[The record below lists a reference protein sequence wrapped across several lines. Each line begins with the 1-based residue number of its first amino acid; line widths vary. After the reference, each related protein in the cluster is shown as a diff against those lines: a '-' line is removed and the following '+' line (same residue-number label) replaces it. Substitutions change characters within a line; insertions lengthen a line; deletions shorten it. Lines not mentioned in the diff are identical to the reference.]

1 MGRTM
6 RFDREEMESLH
17 NFYVAKNKVKKNKR
31 NKGEQMVNIR
41 GDKIEVVGAEEAN
54 KNNINNKG
62 ENMENQN
69 LQEALKAGLEA
80 MDNGTM
86 AQAELTDAEKAQ
98 LEESL
103 KAYESA
109 AIAAKEAVFIAIE
122 KGEKMESVIET
133 NADRIV
139 GDIDLDRDFPDFTE
153 EQKQKVKAFLETN
166 KDAIEN
172 VRKFAEEEA
181 AKLFNKVSE
190 TTSETVENIEDTFED
205 AKEGAKETYEN
216 VKETFED
223 VKEDAKE
230 AFNDTKEEVKDETD
244 GEVNVSIT
252 SSKMLKRLG
261 LVAATTALAVGGF
274 VAYRLLGGKTAAE
287 EAVDAV
293 VEAFR
298 K

>member
-1 MGRTM
+1 MGKTM
-6 RFDREEMESLH
+6 RYSKDEMESLH
-17 NFYVAKNKVKKNKR
+17 NFYVAKNKVKKQKK
-31 NKGEQMVNIR
+31 NKGDNMVNIR
-41 GDKIEVVGAEEAN
+41 GGKIEVVGAEEAN
-54 KNNINNKG
+54 KNNNNNKG
-62 ENMENQN
+62 EIMENQN

-80 MDNGTM
+80 MDKNELPT
-86 AQAELTDAEKAQ
+86 AELTDAEKAA
-98 LEESL
+98 LEDSL
-103 KAYESA
+103 KAYEEA
-109 AIAAKEAVFIAIE
+109 AIAAKEAVFTAIE

-133 NADRIV
+133 NSDRIV

-153 EQKQKVKAFLETN
+153 EQKQKVKVFLETN

-190 TTSETVENIEDTFED
+190 TTSETVENVEDTFED
-205 AKEGAKETYEN
+205 IK
-216 VKETFED
+216 ED
-223 VKEDAKE
+223 VKETVED
-230 AFNDTKEEVKDETD
+230 VKDEVKEEST
-244 GEVNVSIT
+244 GEVNVSVT
-252 SSKMLKRLG
+252 SYKMMKRLG

-274 VAYRLLGGKTAAE
+274 VAYKLLGGKTAAE

>member
-1 MGRTM
+1 MGKTM
-6 RFDREEMESLH
+6 RYSKDEMESLH
-17 NFYVAKNKVKKNKR
+17 NFYVAKNKVKKQKK
-31 NKGEQMVNIR
+31 NKGDKMVNIR

-54 KNNINNKG
+54 KINNINKG
-62 ENMENQN
+62 EIMENQN

-80 MDNGTM
+80 MDNDTM
-86 AQAELTDAEKAQ
+86 VQAELTDAEKAQ

-109 AIAAKEAVFIAIE
+109 AIAAKEAVFTAIE
-122 KGEKMESVIET
+122 KGEKMEDIIKTE
-133 NADRIV
+133 NNDRVV

-153 EQKQKVKAFLETN
+153 EQKQKVKTFLETN

-190 TTSETVENIEDTFED
+190 KTSATAESIEETYEDV
-205 AKEGAKETYEN
+205 KEEAKETYEN

-223 VKEDAKE
+223 AGETFEDAKE
-230 AFNDTKEEVKDETD
+230 KVENNAT
-244 GEVNVSIT
+244 GEVNVSVT
-252 SSKMLKRLG
+252 SYKMMKRLG

-274 VAYRLLGGKTAAE
+274 VAYKLLGGKTAAE